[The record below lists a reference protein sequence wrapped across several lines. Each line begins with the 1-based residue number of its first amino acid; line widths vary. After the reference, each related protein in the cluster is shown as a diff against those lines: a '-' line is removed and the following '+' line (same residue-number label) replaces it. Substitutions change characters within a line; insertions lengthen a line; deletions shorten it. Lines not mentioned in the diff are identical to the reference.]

1 MAETEEKEFEKR
13 ERRREKMEG
22 GGETGKDNTK
32 IKGYY
37 LAKNKGVSLD
47 KNKGLGYLET
57 SLHGEV

>member
-1 MAETEEKEFEKR
+1 MEKR
-13 ERRREKMEG
+13 ERGREKMEG